1 MKSLKIM
8 GAVMVAVALYIGCK
22 TEVVSENS
30 VFPALEPLNA
40 DTNAGTWKPILLS
53 KPDEFAVNNPIAVTS
68 ADYKLELLEIK
79 SRQNNIT
86 DEERDMMNY
95 WSAGVVLRWNEIM
108 RELVAKY
115 NLPPYQN
122 PDGTYP
128 IPSAANPLAYPFF
141 PFANPPYAARAYA
154 YLSGAQYD
162 ALVAAYHYKSKFRRP
177 RPAKTDP
184 SIKQLIP
191 MTSDFVYPCE
201 EAVAAGA
208 SAAILTLMFPGEQE
222 FIQTKLTECTSA
234 RILAGGNTRSDIDA
248 GVALGKAVAGKFIA
262 RARTDGAG
270 KAVGTPTDWQ
280 FLKDRTEARGEIA
293 LEPRNSCTP
302 SHASLVRQGNEFL
315 DGHH

>member
-208 SAAILTLMFPGEQE
+208 SAELQE
-222 FIQTKLTECTSA
+222 
-234 RILAGGNTRSDIDA
+234 
-248 GVALGKAVAGKFIA
+248 
-262 RARTDGAG
+262 
-270 KAVGTPTDWQ
+270 W
-280 FLKDRTEARGEIA
+280 
-293 LEPRNSCTP
+293 
-302 SHASLVRQGNEFL
+302 
-315 DGHH
+315 

>member
-1 MKSLKIM
+1 MNKLKLLSGVLI
-8 GAVMVAVALYIGCK
+8 ATALYIGCK
-22 TEVVSENS
+22 NDIVSEND
-30 VFPALEPLNA
+30 VFPALEPINN
-40 DTNAGTWKPILLS
+40 DTNAGTWKPILLT
-53 KPDEFAVNNPIAVTS
+53 KPDEIAVASPIAVTS

-86 DEERDMMNY
+86 DEERDNMNY

-154 YLSGAQYD
+154 YLSAAQYD

-191 MTSDFVYPCE
+191 VTADFVYPSE

-208 SAAILTLMFPGEQE
+208 SAAILTMMFPGELE
-222 FIQTKLTECTSA
+222 FIQTKLTECTNA

-248 GVALGKAVAGKFIA
+248 GVGLGKAVAAKFIA

-270 KAVGTPTDWQ
+270 KAVGTSTDWQ
-280 FLKDRTEARGEIA
+280 FLKDRT
-293 LEPRNSCTP
+293 
-302 SHASLVRQGNEFL
+302 
-315 DGHH
+315 

>member
-1 MKSLKIM
+1 MKSLNIM
-8 GAVMVAVALYIGCK
+8 GAVMVAAALYIGCK

-128 IPSAANPLAYPFF
+128 IPV
-141 PFANPPYAARAYA
+141 R
-154 YLSGAQYD
+154 
-162 ALVAAYHYKSKFRRP
+162 
-177 RPAKTDP
+177 
-184 SIKQLIP
+184 
-191 MTSDFVYPCE
+191 
-201 EAVAAGA
+201 
-208 SAAILTLMFPGEQE
+208 
-222 FIQTKLTECTSA
+222 QT
-234 RILAGGNTRSDIDA
+234 
-248 GVALGKAVAGKFIA
+248 
-262 RARTDGAG
+262 
-270 KAVGTPTDWQ
+270 PW
-280 FLKDRTEARGEIA
+280 
-293 LEPRNSCTP
+293 PTP
-302 SHASLVRQGNEFL
+302 SSLLPILLTPPVLMLICQAPNTMHSWRLITTNPNSEDQDPPKRIHPSSN
-315 DGHH
+315 